1 MKRFLPIVA
10 SLFMASAAQAQIA
23 ITAADMPVRGDVLT
37 YSNVTAVGSGIDP
50 TADSGANRTWDFSFL
65 VSSGAGQDM
74 YRSAADVSLNFAS
87 TISAT
92 AVGYKIADSIPGLGQ
107 LLAVVAPVP
116 VNITD
121 IHTFFDRFTSPR
133 PAYVATA
140 MSYRLSILPVAS
152 NYITP
157 DVWYFFPLTFGNAT
171 DSTPFHV
178 NMDLMSFA
186 TIEQVGTRKT
196 RVDGWGTIVT
206 PYFSTPQP
214 CIRVRHEIT
223 ETDSIDISGTKFGI
237 PRNTVEYKWL
247 VNGEHYPA
255 LWITSNVMGGTE
267 TPATI
272 RYRDGVKPVTV
283 SDASPAVAQL
293 SVFPNPAVNGIT
305 KLQLP
310 ADFTTYQV
318 EVFDITSKLVV
329 SQGNNATIDLSKC
342 APGQYLVRVMSEGKT
357 GYAKV
362 VR

>member
-10 SLFMASAAQAQIA
+10 ALSLSTAAQAQIT
-23 ITAADMPVRGDVLT
+23 ITAADMPVRGDVLI
-37 YSNVTAVGSGIDP
+37 YSTVTAAGSGLNP
-50 TADSGANRTWDFSFL
+50 RADSGANRTWDFSFL
-65 VSSGAGQDM
+65 IPSGAGQDE
-74 YRSAADVSLNFAS
+74 YKSATDVSAQFAS

-107 LLAVVAPVP
+107 ILALVAPVP

-121 IHTFFDRFTSPR
+121 IHTFFDHFSSPK

-140 MSYRLSILPVAS
+140 MSYKLSILPVAS
-152 NYITP
+152 NYTVP

-178 NMDLMSFA
+178 NMELMSFA

-206 PYFSTPQP
+206 PFYTTPQP

-237 PRNTVEYKWL
+237 PRNSVEYKWL
-247 VNGEHYPA
+247 INGSHYPA
-255 LWITSNVMGGTE
+255 LWITSNLMGGTE
-267 TPATI
+267 TPTTI
-272 RYRDGVKPVTV
+272 RYHDGNAPIKVTDV
-283 SDASPAVAQL
+283 TPAITRLGVA
-293 SVFPNPAVNGIT
+293 PNPAVNGT
-305 KLQLP
+305 TTLQLP
-310 ADFTTYQV
+310 TDFTTFQV
-318 EVFDITSKLVV
+318 DVYDITSKLVA
-329 SQGNNATIDLSKC
+329 SQANNATIDLSKC
-342 APGQYLVRVMSEGKT
+342 APGQYLIRVMSGGKV

-362 VR
+362 MR